1 MNLREIKIIPIFE
14 SVRAI
19 DISDNEY
26 FGPNYKKYISN
37 SSLSLI
43 NPAQGGSPQIYYE
56 GLSAHQKFSDSLV
69 FGSAVHCL
77 TLQPDD
83 FVLVESVNRPT
94 AKAGLM
100 ADELFP
106 IFCERGK
113 IEFEDIVKASDKI
126 DYYKGK
132 MDDKKASTLLE
143 KCNDYFWSRKRYEK
157 EESLFTGPSKEPIYL
172 DDKSR
177 DKLRK
182 CLESIQ
188 NNQDI
193 QKILHPEGII
203 SNPESN
209 NEICIL
215 LDVKA
220 IYPDGNERILS
231 LKAKVDNYTLDEES
245 NKLIVN
251 DLKTTGHDVSEFQ
264 NSFYKFHYYRQMAMY
279 GWMLRI
285 LLSKDESISMKSN
298 MLLISTIPPFN
309 SGVFKVLNTHIS
321 RGMSEFSELLKRVA
335 YHEQYGYDIEEPKL

>member
-1 MNLREIKIIPIFE
+1 MKLSEIKIIPIFE

-56 GLSAHQKFSDSLV
+56 GLNAHQKFSDSLV

-77 TLQPDD
+77 TLQPND
-83 FVLVESVNRPT
+83 FVLAENVNRPT

-100 ADELFP
+100 ADELFSA
-106 IFCERGK
+106 FRKGEGVS
-113 IEFEDIVKASDKI
+113 FENIVKASKKI
-126 DYYKGK
+126 DYYKDS
-132 MDDKKASTLLE
+132 MDEKKADILRS
-143 KCNDYFWSRKRYEK
+143 KISDYYSQRLDYELHNTDKR
-157 EESLFTGPSKEPIYL
+157 EPIFL
-172 DDKSR
+172 DEKSKV
-177 DKLRK
+177 KLKK

-193 QKILHPEGII
+193 QRILHPEGII
-203 SNPESN
+203 NDPESN

-215 LDVKA
+215 LDVKV

-245 NKLIVN
+245 NELIVN

-279 GWMLRI
+279 GWMLRV
-285 LLSKDESISMKSN
+285 LLGKDESINVKSN

-309 SGVFKVLNTHIS
+309 SGVFKVLNTHIN
-321 RGMSEFSELLKRVA
+321 RGMKEFSELLKRVA
-335 YHEQYGYDIEEPKL
+335 YHEQYGYDIEEPQL

>member
-83 FVLVESVNRPT
+83 FILVESVNRPT

-106 IFCERGK
+106 AFRKGEGIS
-113 IEFEDIVKASDKI
+113 FENIVKASKKI
-126 DYYKGK
+126 DYYKDS
-132 MDDKKASTLLE
+132 MDEKKADALRSKISDYHSQRLE
-143 KCNDYFWSRKRYEK
+143 YELNNTDKR
-157 EESLFTGPSKEPIYL
+157 EPIFL
-172 DDKSR
+172 DEKSR
-177 DKLRK
+177 VKLKK

-193 QKILHPEGII
+193 QKILHPEGIV

-220 IYPDGNERILS
+220 IYPDGNERVLS

-245 NKLIVN
+245 NELIVN

-285 LLSKDESISMKSN
+285 LLGKNESINMK
-298 MLLISTIPPFN
+298 
-309 SGVFKVLNTHIS
+309 
-321 RGMSEFSELLKRVA
+321 
-335 YHEQYGYDIEEPKL
+335 